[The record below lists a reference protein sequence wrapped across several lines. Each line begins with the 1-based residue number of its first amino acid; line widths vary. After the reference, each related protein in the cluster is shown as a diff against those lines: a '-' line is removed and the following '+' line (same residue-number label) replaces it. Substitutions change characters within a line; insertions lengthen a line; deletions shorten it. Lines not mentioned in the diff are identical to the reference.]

1 MVNRKNILIGI
12 IGGMATATVAKII
25 ENDYTRKISR
35 QRELEFLR
43 SYVNADTINILHQN
57 DERLDQETPSRKY
70 HTNPKS
76 KMKQDY
82 KPNNHKEDNNE

>member
-35 QRELEFLR
+35 QREREFL
-43 SYVNADTINILHQN
+43 VNADTINILHQN

-70 HTNPKS
+70 HPNLKS
-76 KMKQDY
+76 KIKQDY

>member
-1 MVNRKNILIGI
+1 MPNHKNILIGI

-35 QRELEFLR
+35 QRELEFLQ
-43 SYVNADTINILHQN
+43 SIVNADTINILHEN
-57 DERLDQETPSRKY
+57 DECLDQETPSRKY

-82 KPNNHKEDNNE
+82 KPNNHKEDNHE

>member
-1 MVNRKNILIGI
+1 MANRKNILIGI

-35 QRELEFLR
+35 QREREFL
-43 SYVNADTINILHQN
+43 VNADTINILHQN
-57 DERLDQETPSRKY
+57 DERLDKGTPSRKY

-82 KPNNHKEDNNE
+82 KPNNHKEDNHE